1 MDSTSKKHKASDYLK
16 FIIPSIIGLILFL
29 MPFKYKGE
37 STIPVA
43 LFANTLM
50 DALFELLPIVLLV
63 LVSFTT
69 IMTFIYIL
77 LKPSFIENN
86 KYLKEKFNV
95 NLFWII
101 ARTIGMIFCFLV
113 FFQAGPEWIW
123 SEDTGG
129 LLLNDLMMPLVPMF
143 LFAGFL
149 LPLLTNFGLLEFVGS
164 LLTPIMRPLFL
175 LPGRSSID
183 CLASW
188 VGDATIGVAL
198 TNKQYEEGYY
208 TTREATVIAT
218 NFSASSITFCLI
230 VLSQVGLTHMFGKW
244 YLVVAIAG
252 IIAAIIV
259 PRVPPLSKKPDKY
272 YAGEKKDLGESIPEG
287 YTVFSWGLHL
297 ALERAKTSWDFKKYL
312 KSGIFTVLDMWIV
325 VFPVLMSFG
334 TVSLIIAEYT
344 PVFQWLGVPFIPI
357 LKLLRIPYAVEASQT
372 MVVGFS
378 DMFIPA
384 IIGSSIP
391 SELTRFVISAVSLVQ
406 VVFLSEV
413 GAVILASKIPV
424 SIVELFIIFIER
436 TIVTLPVIAVLA
448 HLLL

>member
-1 MDSTSKKHKASDYLK
+1 MDSTNKRHEASDYLK
-16 FIIPSIIGLILFL
+16 FIIPSIVGLILFL
-29 MPFKYKGE
+29 TPFKYKGE

-50 DALFELLPIVLLV
+50 DVLLEFLPIFLLA

-69 IMTFIYIL
+69 IMSFIYFF

-86 KYLKEKFNV
+86 NFLKEKFDV
-95 NLFWII
+95 NMFWII

-149 LPLLTNFGLLEFVGS
+149 LPLLTDFGLLEFVGS
-164 LLTPIMRPLFL
+164 LLTPIMRPVFL

-208 TTREATVIAT
+208 TTREATIIST
-218 NFSASSITFCLI
+218 SFSASSITFCLI
-230 VLSQVGLTHMFGKW
+230 VLSQVGLMHMFGKW

-252 IIAAIIV
+252 IIAAIIG
-259 PRVPPLSKKPDKY
+259 PRIPPLSRKPDKY
-272 YAGEKKDLGESIPEG
+272 YAGEKKDLGENIPEG

-297 ALERAKTSWDFKKYL
+297 ALERAKISWNFKKYF
-312 KSGIFTVLDMWIV
+312 KSGTFTVLDMWFV

-391 SELTRFVISAVSLVQ
+391 SELTRFVISAVSVVQ
-406 VVFLSEV
+406 IVYLSEV

-424 SIVELFIIFIER
+424 SIAELFIIFIER